1 MSDCVFCKIV
11 AGQIPST
18 RVYEDEHALAFMDL
32 GQVNPGHVL
41 VAVKKHAANLFE
53 LEDAQAAAVARATA
67 RVSRAPSATHS
78 KPEGLSVYQANGK
91 AAGQTVFHY
100 HVHLLPRH
108 AGDGMELVWP
118 VKNPPREKLEEYAA
132 KIRAAAR
139 LATGRSSRTPSCSAP
154 RFRRA
159 RACGSAR
166 RAARS

>member
-1 MSDCVFCKIV
+1 MTDCVFCRIV

-18 RVYEDEHALAFMDL
+18 RVHEDEHTLAFMDI

-41 VAVKKHAANLFE
+41 VAVKRHAATVFE
-53 LEDAQAAAVARATA
+53 LEETQAEAIARA
-67 RVSRAPSATHS
+67 VVKISRALKKAFE
-78 KPEGLSVYQANGK
+78 PEGLSVYQANGK

-132 KIRAAAR
+132 KIRAR
-139 LATGRSSRTPSCSAP
+139 I
-154 RFRRA
+154 
-159 RACGSAR
+159 
-166 RAARS
+166 

>member
-18 RVYEDEHALAFMDL
+18 KVFEDEHTLAFMDL

-41 VAVKKHAANLFE
+41 VAVKKHAENLYA
-53 LEDAQAAAVARATA
+53 LEDAQAAAVARACTRVA
-67 RVSRAPSATHS
+67 RAIREAF

-108 AGDGMELVWP
+108 AGDGMELTWP

-132 KIRAAAR
+132 KIRGG
-139 LATGRSSRTPSCSAP
+139 LT
-154 RFRRA
+154 
-159 RACGSAR
+159 
-166 RAARS
+166 

>member
-18 RVYEDEHALAFMDL
+18 KVHEDEHTLAFMDL

-53 LEDAQAAAVARATA
+53 LDDTQAAAVARTSA
-67 RVSRAPSATHS
+67 RVAKAIRDAFAPA
-78 KPEGLSVYQANGK
+78 GLSVYQANGK

-108 AGDGMELVWP
+108 EADGMELTWP
-118 VKNPPREKLEEYAA
+118 VKNPPRETLEGYAE
-132 KIRAAAR
+132 KIRKKIN
-139 LATGRSSRTPSCSAP
+139 
-154 RFRRA
+154 
-159 RACGSAR
+159 
-166 RAARS
+166 